1 MSHLEIPHMDFPFD
15 TQSHSPSGPT
25 QHDTFITPSNQKDV
39 VEFIDSEHC
48 VIADST
54 ELPQD
59 TQFSSSQSS
68 GSLQSLTLPQRRR
81 VNPESLAARLGPELV
96 TEMEKHI
103 LPGNIEMPPFSVR
116 RDIQLR
122 FGIDRRHIYD
132 FFHSR
137 GLRCIKEEKAA
148 RRDSL
153 VTEVGLMMPL
163 ILCLTSTI
171 VTLPGGQNYLNASQ
185 S

>member
-1 MSHLEIPHMDFPFD
+1 MSHLEIPHMEFLFD
-15 TQSHSPSGPT
+15 TQSHSPSRPTQT
-25 QHDTFITPSNQKDV
+25 QHDTFMTPSNQKDV
-39 VEFIDSEHC
+39 VELVDSEHC
-48 VIADST
+48 IIADST

-59 TQFSSSQSS
+59 AQFSSS

-148 RRDSL
+148 RRDNL
-153 VTEVGLMMPL
+153 VTEVGLTMPL
-163 ILCLTSTI
+163 IPCLMSTI
-171 VTLPGGQNYLNASQ
+171 VTL
-185 S
+185 